1 MYNFNL
7 IENEEVVKIFD
18 EVYIKQ
24 GENEKNTTIIL
35 TNKRILFLDYIE
47 PNQGLEVL
55 RIARGA
61 DYIKYKDV
69 YYQID
74 INDIER
80 ITNGEY
86 FKVVLTNKMTFEFDC
101 IELFNLLNK

>member
-74 INDIER
+74 LNDIER